1 MRHPFE
7 ALSPR
12 RRGLYFWPLLVLTL
26 ALSVVMSYIGRPLIT
41 SAAPSGI
48 VSFELAGDVSQ
59 ARQIIASWS
68 DSARLYAAFS
78 LGLDFLYLVTYS
90 TTIGLACVW
99 VADISRVRK
108 WSLAGLGVPLAWGLW
123 LAALFDAIENVGLAV
138 ILLST
143 IGEPWPLVARWCAI
157 IKFSLIIIGLIY
169 ALGNALVQNV
179 ARLLL
184 K

>member
-12 RRGLYFWPLLVLTL
+12 RRGFYFWPLLALTL

-68 DSARLYAAFS
+68 DSARLYAAFG

-99 VADISRVRK
+99 AADAARQRK
-108 WSLAGLGVPLAWGLW
+108 WPLSGLGVPLAWGQW
-123 LAALFDAIENVGLAV
+123 LAALLDVVENIALTSLLLNAV
-138 ILLST
+138 T
-143 IGEPWPLVARWCAI
+143 EPWPLVARWCAI
-157 IKFSLIIIGLIY
+157 GKFTLIVIGLIY